1 MACTSTSTIK
11 KFDNNSFPRFH
22 GGYAH
27 TERFGNYESEIMITS
42 NNQFLCSRTRYN
54 ESIGSGYIVI
64 EKGQFILRNNNCEI
78 MPAFK
83 ELKCYIVI
91 EGGDFRDGFT
101 KTMMVRCKNE
111 KGTEYKFRAM
121 GK

>member
-1 MACTSTSTIK
+1 MACTSTRTIK

-22 GGYAH
+22 GKYAH
-27 TERFGNYESEIMITS
+27 NERFGNYESQILITS
-42 NNQFLCSRTRYN
+42 NNQFLCSRTTYN

-91 EGGDFRDGFT
+91 EVGDAFDIGAAAV
-101 KTMMVRCKNE
+101 VRCKNE
-111 KGTEYKFRAM
+111 KGTEYEFSGDVEK
-121 GK
+121 